1 MAVSS
6 YLRGNMSSFR
16 SDWQEQLFHLNS
28 TRKEGLTVT
37 HIDGQLDAATT
48 RGRERA
54 RMALLLAVKKKSK
67 ETRII
72 HMMRHSKRYDIIR

>member
-1 MAVSS
+1 M
-6 YLRGNMSSFR
+6 
-16 SDWQEQLFHLNS
+16 
-28 TRKEGLTVT
+28 T

-54 RMALLLAVKKKSK
+54 RMALLPAVNKNSK

-72 HMMRHSKRYDIIR
+72 HMMRHSKRYDIPIVEKENFFFIWQ